1 MNLRNK
7 AYTVTMKLVVK
18 IGGSMSMMNE
28 GPDPDYMS
36 RFLDVLEELD
46 EEHSVSV
53 CVGGGD
59 FVNSYSE
66 CIESFNLTDGEREEC
81 FIELMRA
88 NVRLLSILTDK
99 KPLFD
104 LEGHRGEEV
113 VVSGIEP
120 GRSTDANAAAVARN
134 MDADLFVK
142 LTDVEGIYDKDPAEH
157 EDAELLETMGFE
169 DLETVKGEET
179 PLDYGIL
186 DPLAMEIIRKNKITT
201 VLASGR
207 DPENLMRI
215 AEGER
220 IGTWIE

>member
-1 MNLRNK
+1 
-7 AYTVTMKLVVK
+7 
-18 IGGSMSMMNE
+18 MSMVDE

-36 RFLDVLEELD
+36 SFLDVLEELD
-46 EEHSVSV
+46 KEHKISI
-53 CVGGGD
+53 CIGGGD

-66 CIESFNLTDGEREEC
+66 CIEGLGLSGDERELC
-81 FIELMRA
+81 FVELMKA
-88 NVRLLSILTDK
+88 NVRLLSIIMDK

-104 LEGHRGEEV
+104 LEDHGGEEV

-142 LTDVEGIYDKDPAEH
+142 LTDVDGIYDKDPAEH
-157 EDAELLETMGFE
+157 SDAELLDTMDFE
-169 DLETVKGEET
+169 ELEMVKGEET

-186 DPLAMEIIRKNKITT
+186 DPLAMKIIRENKITT
-201 VLASGR
+201 VLASGE
-207 DPENLMRI
+207 DPENLRRI
-215 AEGER
+215 VEGDR